1 MMERSTQSQLEQ
13 AIRNQEEQIVLRDK
27 EITKLRAQLA
37 NLDAQDNLNHSLLE
51 KERAQ
56 NAAFLCD
63 QKSFTASLADRIAA
77 LEFERKH
84 ATKAKQ
90 LIINR
95 EIGLIQAIAHDYK
108 KQQQETL

>member
-1 MMERSTQSQLEQ
+1 MNFVCPYCDNTEQ
-13 AIRNQEEQIVLRDK
+13 TRVSAAFHVCDK
-27 EITKLRAQLA
+27 ERWQAKIESLRT
-37 NLDAQDNLNHSLLE
+37 
-51 KERAQ
+51 Q
-56 NAAFLCD
+56 NAELLAA
-63 QKSFTASLADRIAA
+63 QKSFAASLADRIAA